1 MAMKAAI
8 RWKPD
13 VMRTSLETLSLIDTA
28 GEGSITM
35 IAQLVAYDD
44 TKVNGATYV
53 PGDFASEK
61 YIVVCNEQVYTYDIA
76 GLPST
81 FAQIQA
87 KFAADMAAYRDAIQ
101 PNALRLA
108 LICAAAKLATPVP
121 VTLS

>member
-1 MAMKAAI
+1 MKAAI

-13 VMRTSLETLSLIDTA
+13 VMRTSLETLSIVDQA

-61 YIVVCNEQVYTYDIA
+61 FIVVCHERVFTYDIA
-76 GLPST
+76 GLPAA

-87 KFAADMAAYRDAIQ
+87 KFAADMAAFRDEIQ

-108 LICAAAKLATPVP
+108 LICAAAKLSPPVA